1 MKYYTYI
8 HASPNGK
15 VFYVGKGT
23 GHRAFSMG
31 ERSWIW
37 KEKFKKQDG
46 ILIQIVA
53 RFETEQEA
61 YSHEMAL
68 IEYYKEEGCEL
79 VNMSE
84 GGAGPNGYAQSEKT
98 RMLKR
103 QKMVGYQHQEITCPH
118 CGTSGGETSM
128 KRWHFDKCTGAKIYK
143 SRGTFNGKRVFFG
156 NYATPEEAEMV
167 KQQRLAELHHG

>member
-8 HASPNGK
+8 HATPDGK

-23 GHRAFSMG
+23 GKRFYKMNR
-31 ERSWIW
+31 RSWLW
-37 KEKFKKQDG
+37 YEVFKKHEG
-46 ILIQIVA
+46 ILMQIVA
-53 RFETEQEA
+53 HFETETEA
-61 YSHEMAL
+61 YAHEMAL
-68 IEYYKEEGCEL
+68 IEFYKEEGCDL
-79 VNMSE
+79 VNLSE

-98 RMLKR
+98 RSLKR
-103 QKMVGYQHQEITCPH
+103 QKMLGYQHKKITCPK
-118 CGTSGGETSM
+118 CGTSGGETSL

-167 KQQRLAELHHG
+167 KQKKLMELRNG